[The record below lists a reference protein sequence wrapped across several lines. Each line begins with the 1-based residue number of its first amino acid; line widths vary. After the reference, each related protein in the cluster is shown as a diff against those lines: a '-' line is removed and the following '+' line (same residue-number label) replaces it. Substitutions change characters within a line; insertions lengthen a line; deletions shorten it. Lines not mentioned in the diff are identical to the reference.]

1 MAMKEHFVVPQRVLD
16 ECRSF
21 FQERGREGCEGT
33 GLWTG
38 RQEGDSVR
46 ITRFIAPEQR
56 CIRTAHGLR
65 VELTERA
72 HYTLTDLLS
81 PDELFY
87 ARIHS
92 HPKVAY
98 HSDTDDE
105 NEILS
110 HKGAISIV
118 VPNFARDPI
127 KLRCCAIYRLEHG
140 QGWLK
145 LNEVDVGALFEVSN
159 E

>member
-1 MAMKEHFVVPQRVLD
+1 MKEHFVVPQRVLD
-16 ECRSF
+16 ECRAF

-38 RQEGDSVR
+38 RQEGTSVR
-46 ITRFIAPEQR
+46 ISRFITPEQR

-65 VELTERA
+65 VKLTERA
-72 HYTLTDLLS
+72 HYTLTDLLC
-81 PDELFY
+81 PGERFY

-92 HPKVAY
+92 HPKKAY

-105 NEILS
+105 NEVLS

-118 VPNFARDPI
+118 VPSFARDPI
-127 KLRCCAIYRLEHG
+127 ELRRCAIYLLDHG
-140 QGWLK
+140 QGWIK
-145 LNEVDVGALFEVSN
+145 LSEADIAALFEVSS